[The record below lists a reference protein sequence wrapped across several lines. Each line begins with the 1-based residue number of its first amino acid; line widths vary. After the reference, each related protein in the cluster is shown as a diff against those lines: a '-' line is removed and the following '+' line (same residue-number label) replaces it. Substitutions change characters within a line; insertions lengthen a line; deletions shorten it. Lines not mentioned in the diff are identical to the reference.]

1 MKRACPA
8 KIPQSQGGPEDESK
22 KESDMFQMF
31 GFGGVKCPRCEHK
44 NDDQSGYC
52 KHCGLTLGAPRS
64 EPVLRDNRWIPG
76 DDELAVYFGVSALSG
91 IFTKTLRV
99 PATSRAYILQA
110 DKATEVPQG
119 EYEIEGFFTRLNHL
133 LRNQNA
139 EILITRSAPLP
150 VEFSFS
156 DLHTAEHLKISA
168 RFSVAIRIENV
179 PAFAQHFMTVP
190 GVVSVLHLHDLLE
203 PSVRQ
208 LAAEFV
214 GSRSMRDMAHNAD
227 LRLQLDERL
236 QAALKLRLASYG
248 LAVDRVETAALR
260 HDKFD
265 HNRDRIGTLWL
276 VADERHVQLEH
287 VKQLDQIYDEE
298 EWQAIWREEQK
309 MRSDFRRAEL
319 RQDANVNKAELTL
332 KESERVQSLRAREV
346 DLYSR
351 VMESKTRKV
360 AVDKGAGTILADL
373 EHELSKNKAH
383 RLGEQADWDHVR
395 QLAQIKMRTELEVL
409 QQTAA
414 EQRQLAQQRLSH
426 QLRQQAIENQLA
438 QALLIEDE
446 SHRRSE
452 LLALRQREKDEKARE
467 LQIEAEAHDARIQ
480 GMTLAH
486 AAKRRE
492 AERVQEWEDQL
503 QLARQRE
510 LLRGDAVKDAANA
523 VQVAEINQKI
533 EDLKRTGAQADAVA
547 QYEKLLRTI
556 EADGI
561 HARQNQANAK
571 QAMLDQLAVDEQR
584 QILKQQE
591 QEAAWQRELKKF
603 EQERAAAFATQQ
615 SEQDHEIRRMETVG
629 RLSDLAIAAVAAP
642 SNAEAVSQIMK
653 LQIQGGMTAEQIQ
666 ALAQVVAAEHGVTPA
681 EAARLAHE
689 RVLEERAHR
698 DAELDKDRRHQ
709 LDLLNVQNTASASAL
724 TTQSQLGVGVAQAGA
739 PVHHHHAAASGTAAV
754 RHCANG
760 HPARPGHPQDR
771 FCAECGSPLA

>member
-1 MKRACPA
+1 
-8 KIPQSQGGPEDESK
+8 
-22 KESDMFQMF
+22 MFQMF

-44 NDDQSGYC
+44 NDGQSGYC

-76 DDELAVYFGVSALSG
+76 DNELAVYFGVSTLSG

-99 PATSRAYILQA
+99 PATTRAYILQA

-139 EILITRSAPLP
+139 EILITRSLPLP

-168 RFSVAIRIENV
+168 RFTVSIRIENV

-190 GVVSVLHLHDLLE
+190 GVVSTLHLHELLE

-214 GSRSMRDMAHNAD
+214 GSRSMREMAGNPE
-227 LRLQLDERL
+227 LRLQLNERL
-236 QAALKLRLASYG
+236 QAALKLRLVTYG
-248 LAVDRVETAALR
+248 LAVDGVETAALR

-265 HNRDRIGTLWL
+265 HNRERVGTMWL

-287 VKQLDQIYDEE
+287 VKQLDEIYNEE
-298 EWQAIWREEQK
+298 EWQAILREEQK
-309 MRSDFRRAEL
+309 MHADFRRAEL
-319 RQDANVNKAELTL
+319 RQDASINKAELTL
-332 KESERVQSLRAREV
+332 KEAERVQALRAREV
-346 DLYSR
+346 ELYSR

-360 AVDKGAGTILADL
+360 ALDKGAGTVLADL
-373 EHELSKNKAH
+373 EHELARNKAH
-383 RLGEQADWDHVR
+383 RVGEQADWEHVR
-395 QLAQIKMRTELEVL
+395 HLAQIRMRTELEVL

-426 QLRQQAIENQLA
+426 QLRQQAIENQIA
-438 QALLIEDE
+438 QALRIEEE
-446 SHRRSE
+446 SQRRAE
-452 LLALRQREKDEKARE
+452 LTALRQREKDEKARE
-467 LQIEAEAHDARIQ
+467 LQIEAEAHAARIH
-480 GMTLAH
+480 GMTMAN
-486 AAKRRE
+486 AARRRE

-503 QLARQRE
+503 ALARQRE
-510 LLRGDAVKDAANA
+510 LLREDAVKDAANA

-533 EDLKRTGAQADAVA
+533 EDLKRSGAQADAVA

-571 QAMLDQLAVDEQR
+571 QAMLDQLAVEEQR
-584 QILKQQE
+584 LILRQRE
-591 QEAAWQRELKKF
+591 QEAAWQHELKKF
-603 EQERAAAFATQQ
+603 EQERAAAFNLQQ
-615 SEQDHEIRRMETVG
+615 SQQDHEIRRMETIN

-642 SNAEAVSQIMK
+642 SNVEAVAQIMK
-653 LQIQGGMTAEQIQ
+653 MQIQGGMSPEQIQ
-666 ALAQVVAAEHGVTPA
+666 ALAQVVAAEHGVSPL
-681 EAARLAHE
+681 EAAKLAYERLLKE
-689 RVLEERAHR
+689 REQR
-698 DAELDKDRRHQ
+698 DAE
-709 LDLLNVQNTASASAL
+709 
-724 TTQSQLGVGVAQAGA
+724 
-739 PVHHHHAAASGTAAV
+739 
-754 RHCANG
+754 
-760 HPARPGHPQDR
+760 
-771 FCAECGSPLA
+771 

>member
-1 MKRACPA
+1 
-8 KIPQSQGGPEDESK
+8 
-22 KESDMFQMF
+22 MFQMF

-44 NDDQSGYC
+44 NDGQSGYC
-52 KHCGLTLGAPRS
+52 NHCGLTLGAPRS

-76 DDELAVYFGVSALSG
+76 DNELAVYFGVSTLSG

-99 PATSRAYILQA
+99 PATTRAYILQA

-139 EILITRSAPLP
+139 EILITRSLPLP

-168 RFSVAIRIENV
+168 RFTVSIRIENI

-190 GVVSVLHLHDLLE
+190 GVVSTLHLHELLE

-214 GSRSMRDMAHNAD
+214 GSRSMREMAGNPD
-227 LRLQLDERL
+227 LRLQLNERL
-236 QAALKLRLASYG
+236 QAALKLRLVTYG
-248 LAVDRVETAALR
+248 LAVDGAETAALR

-265 HNRDRIGTLWL
+265 HNRERVGTMWL

-287 VKQLDQIYDEE
+287 VKQLDEIYNEE

-309 MRSDFRRAEL
+309 MHTEFRRAEL
-319 RQDANVNKAELTL
+319 RQDASINKAELTL
-332 KESERVQSLRAREV
+332 KEAERVQALRAREV
-346 DLYSR
+346 ELYSR

-360 AVDKGAGTILADL
+360 ALDKGAGTVLADL
-373 EHELSKNKAH
+373 EHELARNKAH
-383 RLGEQADWDHVR
+383 RVGEQADWEHVR
-395 QLAQIKMRTELEVL
+395 HLAQIRMRTELEVL

-426 QLRQQAIENQLA
+426 QLRQQAIENQIA
-438 QALLIEDE
+438 QALRIEEE
-446 SHRRSE
+446 SHRRAE
-452 LLALRQREKDEKARE
+452 LTALRQREKGEKARE
-467 LQIEAEAHDARIQ
+467 LQIEAEAHAARIH
-480 GMTLAH
+480 GMTMAN
-486 AAKRRE
+486 AARRRE

-503 QLARQRE
+503 ALARQRE
-510 LLRGDAVKDAANA
+510 LLREDAVKDASNA

-571 QAMLDQLAVDEQR
+571 QAALDQLAVEEQR
-584 QILKQQE
+584 LILRQRE
-591 QEAAWQRELKKF
+591 QEAAWQHELKKF
-603 EQERAAAFATQQ
+603 EQERAAAFNLHQ
-615 SEQDHEIRRMETVG
+615 SQQDHEIRRMETIN

-642 SNAEAVSQIMK
+642 SNVEAVAQIMK
-653 LQIQGGMTAEQIQ
+653 MQIQGGMSAEQIQ
-666 ALAQVVAAEHGVTPA
+666 ALAQVVAAEHGVSPL
-681 EAARLAHE
+681 EAAKMAYERLLKE
-689 RVLEERAHR
+689 REHR
-698 DAELDKDRRHQ
+698 DAE
-709 LDLLNVQNTASASAL
+709 
-724 TTQSQLGVGVAQAGA
+724 
-739 PVHHHHAAASGTAAV
+739 
-754 RHCANG
+754 
-760 HPARPGHPQDR
+760 
-771 FCAECGSPLA
+771 

>member
-1 MKRACPA
+1 
-8 KIPQSQGGPEDESK
+8 
-22 KESDMFQMF
+22 MFQMF

-52 KHCGLTLGAPRS
+52 KHCGLTLGAPRN

-99 PATSRAYILQA
+99 PATSRAYILQG

-139 EILITRSAPLP
+139 EILITRSAALP
-150 VEFSFS
+150 VEFSFA
-156 DLHTAEHLKISA
+156 DLQTAEHLKVSA
-168 RFSVAIRIENV
+168 RFTVAIRIENV

-190 GVVSVLHLHDLLE
+190 GTVSTRHLHDLLG
-203 PSVRQ
+203 PSVHQ
-208 LAAEFV
+208 VAAEFV

-227 LRLQLDERL
+227 LRMQLDERL
-236 QAALKLRLASYG
+236 QAALKLRLAAYG

-265 HNRDRIGTLWL
+265 HNRERIGTLWL

-287 VKQLDQIYDEE
+287 TKQLDQIYDEE

-309 MRSDFRRAEL
+309 MRSELRRAEL
-319 RQDANVNKAELTL
+319 RQDAAVDKAELTF
-332 KESERVQSLRAREV
+332 KESERMQALRAREV

-360 AVDKGAGTILADL
+360 AVDKGAGTVLADL
-373 EHELSKNKAH
+373 EHELAKNKSH
-383 RLGEQADWDHVR
+383 RAGEQADWEHVR
-395 QLAQIKMRTELEVL
+395 HLAQIKMRTELEVL

-426 QLRQQAIENQLA
+426 QLRQQAIENQMA

-446 SHRRSE
+446 AHRRNE
-452 LLALRQREKDEKARE
+452 LAALRQREKAEKERE
-467 LQIEAEAHDARIQ
+467 LQIEAEGHNERIQ
-480 GMTLAH
+480 GMTLA
-486 AAKRRE
+486 AAARRRE

-533 EDLKRTGAQADAVA
+533 EELKRVGAQADSVA

-556 EADGI
+556 EADGV
-561 HARQNQANAK
+561 HQRQNLAVNK
-571 QAMLDQLAVDEQR
+571 QAMLDQLEVEEQR
-584 QILKQQE
+584 QILKQKE
-591 QEAAWQRELKKF
+591 QEAQWQRDLKKL
-603 EQERAAAFATQQ
+603 EHERDEKFARWKGEYDVLLAQQ
-615 SEQDHEIRRMETVG
+615 SHELARIETIG
-629 RLSDLAIAAVAAP
+629 RLSDTGKVATAAAP
-642 SNAEAVSQIMK
+642 NAEALTQIMK

-666 ALAQVVAAEHGVTPA
+666 ALAHVVAAEHGVTPA
-681 EAARLAHE
+681 EAAQLAHA

-698 DAELDKDRRHQ
+698 DAEMDKDRRHQ

-724 TTQSQLGVGVAQAGA
+724 TTQSQLGIGVAQAGA
-739 PVHHHHAAASGTAAV
+739 GTPAPAPAPVRYCV
-754 RHCANG
+754 NG
-760 HPARPGHPQDR
+760 HPTRAGHPLDK
-771 FCAECGSPLA
+771 FCAQCGVPLA

>member
-1 MKRACPA
+1 
-8 KIPQSQGGPEDESK
+8 
-22 KESDMFQMF
+22 MF

-52 KHCGLTLGAPRS
+52 KHCGLTLGAPRN

-76 DDELAVYFGVSALSG
+76 DDELAVYFGVNALSG

-99 PATSRAYILQA
+99 PATARAYILQA

-133 LRNQNA
+133 LRNQHA

-168 RFSVAIRIENV
+168 RFTIAVRIENV

-190 GVVSVLHLHDLLE
+190 GTVSALNLRDLLE

-214 GSRSMRDMAHNAD
+214 GGRSMRDMAHNAD

-236 QAALKLRLASYG
+236 QAALKLRLSGYG

-265 HNRDRIGTLWL
+265 HNRERIGTLWL

-287 VKQLDQIYDEE
+287 VKQLDQIYDDE

-319 RQDANVNKAELTL
+319 RQDASVEKAELTL
-332 KESERVQSLRAREV
+332 KESERVQALRAREV

-360 AVDKGAGTILADL
+360 ALDKGAGTILADL
-373 EHELSKNKAH
+373 EHELAKNKAH
-383 RLGEQADWDHVR
+383 RSGEQADWDHVR

-426 QLRQQAIENQLA
+426 QLRQQSIENQIA

-446 SHRRSE
+446 SHRRNE
-452 LLALRQREKDEKARE
+452 LAALRQREKDEKERE
-467 LQIEAEAHDARIQ
+467 LQMEAEHHAARIQ
-480 GMTLAH
+480 GMTLAG
-486 AAKRRE
+486 AARRRE

-503 QLARQRE
+503 QLARQRD

-533 EDLKRTGAQADAVA
+533 EELKRAGAQADSIA

-561 HARQNQANAK
+561 HARQNQAGAK
-571 QAMLDQLAVDEQR
+571 QAMLNQLAVDEQR
-584 QILKQQE
+584 QILKQKE
-591 QEAAWQRELKKF
+591 QEAQWQRDLKKL
-603 EQERAAAFATQQ
+603 EHEREVNFARWKGEYDVLLAHQA
-615 SEQDHEIRRMETVG
+615 HEITRIETIG
-629 RLSDLAIAAVAAP
+629 RLSDTGKVATAAAP
-642 SNAEAVSQIMK
+642 NAQALTQIMK

-698 DAELDKDRRHQ
+698 DTEMDKDRQHQ
-709 LDLLNVQNTASASAL
+709 LDLLNVQNSASASAL

-739 PVHHHHAAASGTAAV
+739 PVHHHHVPAAAPAPVTY
-754 RHCANG
+754 CANG
-760 HPARPGHPQDR
+760 HPTRAGHPYDK
-771 FCAECGSPLA
+771 FCAQCGVPLA

>member
-1 MKRACPA
+1 
-8 KIPQSQGGPEDESK
+8 
-22 KESDMFQMF
+22 MFQMF

-52 KHCGLTLGAPRS
+52 KHCGLTLGAPRN

-99 PATSRAYILQA
+99 PATSRAYILQG

-139 EILITRSAPLP
+139 EILITRSAALP
-150 VEFSFS
+150 VEFSFA
-156 DLHTAEHLKISA
+156 DLQTAEHLKVSA
-168 RFSVAIRIENV
+168 RFTVAIRIENV
-179 PAFAQHFMTVP
+179 PAFAQYFMTVP
-190 GVVSVLHLHDLLE
+190 GTVSTRHLHDLLG
-203 PSVRQ
+203 PSVHQ
-208 LAAEFV
+208 VAAEFV

-236 QAALKLRLASYG
+236 QAALKLRLAAYG

-265 HNRDRIGTLWL
+265 HNRERIGTLWL

-287 VKQLDQIYDEE
+287 TKQLDQIYDEE

-309 MRSDFRRAEL
+309 MRSELRRAEL
-319 RQDANVNKAELTL
+319 RQDAAVDKAELTF
-332 KESERVQSLRAREV
+332 KESERMQALRAREV

-360 AVDKGAGTILADL
+360 AVDKGAGTVLADL
-373 EHELSKNKAH
+373 EHELAKNKSH
-383 RLGEQADWDHVR
+383 RAGEQADWEHVR
-395 QLAQIKMRTELEVL
+395 HLAQIKMRTELEVL

-426 QLRQQAIENQLA
+426 QLRQQAIENQMA

-446 SHRRSE
+446 AHRRSE
-452 LLALRQREKDEKARE
+452 LTALRQREKAEKERE
-467 LQIEAEAHDARIQ
+467 LQIEAEGHNERIQ
-480 GMTLAH
+480 GMTLA
-486 AAKRRE
+486 AAARRRE

-533 EDLKRTGAQADAVA
+533 EELKRAGAQADSVA

-556 EADGI
+556 EADGV
-561 HARQNQANAK
+561 HQRQNLAVNK
-571 QAMLDQLAVDEQR
+571 QAMLDQLEVEEQR
-584 QILKQQE
+584 QILKQKE
-591 QEAAWQRELKKF
+591 QEAQWQRDLKKL
-603 EQERAAAFATQQ
+603 EHERDEKFARWKGEYDVLLAQQ
-615 SEQDHEIRRMETVG
+615 SHELARIETIG
-629 RLSDLAIAAVAAP
+629 RLSDTGKVATAAAP
-642 SNAEAVSQIMK
+642 NAEALTQIMK

-666 ALAQVVAAEHGVTPA
+666 ALAHVVAAEHGVTPA
-681 EAARLAHE
+681 EAAQLAHA

-698 DAELDKDRRHQ
+698 DAEMDKDRRHQ

-724 TTQSQLGVGVAQAGA
+724 TTQSQLGIGVAQAGA
-739 PVHHHHAAASGTAAV
+739 GTPAPAPV
-754 RHCANG
+754 RYCANG
-760 HPARPGHPQDR
+760 HPTRAGHPLDK
-771 FCAECGSPLA
+771 FCAQCGVPLA

>member
-1 MKRACPA
+1 
-8 KIPQSQGGPEDESK
+8 
-22 KESDMFQMF
+22 MFQMF

-44 NDDQSGYC
+44 NGDQSGYC
-52 KHCGLTLGAPRS
+52 KHCGLTLGAPRN

-76 DDELAVYFGVSALSG
+76 DNELAVYFGVSTLSG

-99 PATSRAYILQA
+99 PATTRAYILQA

-139 EILITRSAPLP
+139 EILITRTLPLP

-168 RFSVAIRIENV
+168 RFSIAIRIENV

-190 GVVSVLHLHDLLE
+190 GVVNTQHLHELLE

-214 GSRSMRDMAHNAD
+214 GSRSIREMAGNAD
-227 LRLQLDERL
+227 LRLQLNERL
-236 QAALKLRLASYG
+236 QAALKQRLATYG
-248 LAVDRVETAALR
+248 MAVDGVETAALR

-265 HNRDRIGTLWL
+265 HNRERIGTLWL
-276 VADERHVQLEH
+276 VADERHVQLAH
-287 VKQLDQIYDEE
+287 VKQLDQIYTEE
-298 EWQAIWREEQK
+298 EWQTIWREEQK
-309 MRSDFRRAEL
+309 MQTEFRRAEL
-319 RQDANVNKAELTL
+319 RQDASVNKAELTL
-332 KESERVQSLRAREV
+332 KEAERVQALRAREV
-346 DLYSR
+346 ELYSR
-351 VMESKTRKV
+351 VMDSKTRKV
-360 AVDKGAGTILADL
+360 AIDKGAGTVLADL
-373 EHELSKNKAH
+373 EHELAKNKAH
-383 RLGEQADWDHVR
+383 RQGEQADWDHVR
-395 QLAQIKMRTELEVL
+395 QLAQIRMRTELEVL
-409 QQTAA
+409 QQTAV

-426 QLRQQAIENQLA
+426 QLKQQAIENQIA

-446 SHRRSE
+446 SHKRSE
-452 LLALRQREKDEKARE
+452 LAALRQREKDEKARE
-467 LQIEAEAHDARIQ
+467 LQIEAEAHAARIQ

-486 AAKRRE
+486 AARRRE

-503 QLARQRE
+503 ALTRQRE
-510 LLRGDAVKDAANA
+510 LLRGEAVKDAANT

-533 EDLKRTGAQADAVA
+533 EDLKRAGAQADAIA

-561 HARQNQANAK
+561 HARQNQASAK
-571 QAMLDQLAVDEQR
+571 QAMLDELAVEEQR
-584 QILKQQE
+584 QIIKQRE

-603 EQERAAAFATQQ
+603 EQERAAALTVQESQ
-615 SEQDHEIRRMETVG
+615 QDHEIRRMETMG
-629 RLSDLAIAAVAAP
+629 RLSDMALAAVAAP
-642 SNAEAVSQIMK
+642 SNAEAVAQIMK

-666 ALAQVVAAEHGVTPA
+666 ALSQVVAAEQGVTPV
-681 EAARLAHE
+681 EAARMAYE

-709 LDLLNVQNTASASAL
+709 VDLLHIQNAASASAL
-724 TTQSQLGVGVAQAGA
+724 TTQSQLGIGVARAGA
-739 PVHHHHAAASGTAAV
+739 PVAV
-754 RHCANG
+754 MPAVHRCANG
-760 HPARPGHPQDR
+760 HVVPPGRERDK
-771 FCAECGSPLA
+771 FCAECGAPIVS

>member
-1 MKRACPA
+1 
-8 KIPQSQGGPEDESK
+8 
-22 KESDMFQMF
+22 MFQKF

-52 KHCGLTLGAPRS
+52 KHCGLTLGAPRN
-64 EPVLRDNRWIPG
+64 EPVLRDNRWMPG

-168 RFSVAIRIENV
+168 RFSVAVRIENV

-190 GVVSVLHLHDLLE
+190 GVVSTLHLHDLLE

-214 GSRSMRDMAHNAD
+214 GSRSMRDMAHNAE

-236 QAALKLRLASYG
+236 QAALKLRLTSYG
-248 LAVDRVETAALR
+248 LAVERVETAALR

-265 HNRDRIGTLWL
+265 HNRERIGTLWL

-309 MRSDFRRAEL
+309 QRTDFRRAEL
-319 RQDANVNKAELTL
+319 RQDASVQKAELTL
-332 KESERVQSLRAREV
+332 KESERVQALRAREV

-351 VMESKTRKV
+351 VMESKTRKI

-373 EHELSKNKAH
+373 EHELAKNKAH
-383 RLGEQADWDHVR
+383 RLGEQADWEHVR
-395 QLAQIKMRTELEVL
+395 QLAQIRMRTDLEVL

-426 QLRQQAIENQLA
+426 QLRQQSIESQIA

-446 SHRRSE
+446 SHRRNE
-452 LLALRQREKDEKARE
+452 LAALRQQEKDEKARE
-467 LQIEAEAHDARIQ
+467 LQIEREAHATRIQ
-480 GMTLAH
+480 GMSLAS
-486 AAKRRE
+486 AALRRE

-503 QLARQRE
+503 ALARQRE

-533 EDLKRTGAQADAVA
+533 EDLKRTGAQADSVA

-561 HARQNQANAK
+561 HARQNQAHNK
-571 QAMLDQLAVDEQR
+571 QAMLDQLAIDEQR

-603 EQERAAAFATQQ
+603 EQERAAAFTSQQ
-615 SEQDHEIRRMETVG
+615 SQQDHEIRRMETIG
-629 RLSDLAIAAVAAP
+629 RLSDMAIAAVAAP
-642 SNAEAVSQIMK
+642 SNVEAVAQIMK
-653 LQIQGGMTAEQIQ
+653 LQIQGGMSAEQIQ

-698 DAELDKDRRHQ
+698 DTEMDRDRRHQ
-709 LDLLNVQNTASASAL
+709 LDLLGIQNTASASAL

-739 PVHHHHAAASGTAAV
+739 PVHHHHAATAA
-754 RHCANG
+754 RRCPNG
-760 HPARPGHPQDR
+760 HPARAGHPEDK
-771 FCAECGSPLA
+771 FCAECGAPLV

>member
-1 MKRACPA
+1 
-8 KIPQSQGGPEDESK
+8 
-22 KESDMFQMF
+22 MFQMF

-52 KHCGLTLGAPRS
+52 KHCGLTLGAPRN

-76 DDELAVYFGVSALSG
+76 DDELAVYFGVSALCG

-156 DLHTAEHLKISA
+156 DLHTAEHLKVSA

-190 GVVSVLHLHDLLE
+190 GVVSTLHLHDLLE

-214 GSRSMRDMAHNAD
+214 GSRSMRDMASNAE

-236 QAALKLRLASYG
+236 QAALKLRLAAYG

-265 HNRDRIGTLWL
+265 HNRERIGTLWL
-276 VADERHVQLEH
+276 VADERHVQLAH

-319 RQDANVNKAELTL
+319 RQDASVQKAELTL
-332 KESERVQSLRAREV
+332 KESERVQALRAREV

-351 VMESKTRKV
+351 IMESKTRKV
-360 AVDKGAGTILADL
+360 ALDKGAGTVLADL
-373 EHELSKNKAH
+373 EHELAKNKAH
-383 RLGEQADWDHVR
+383 RQGEQADWDHVR
-395 QLAQIKMRTELEVL
+395 QLAQIKMRTDLEVL

-426 QLRQQAIENQLA
+426 QLKQQAIENQIA

-446 SHRRSE
+446 SHRRKE
-452 LLALRQREKDEKARE
+452 LAALRQQEKDEKARE
-467 LQIEAEAHDARIQ
+467 LQIEAEAHATRIQ
-480 GMTLAH
+480 GMTLVT
-486 AAKRRE
+486 AAQRRE

-533 EDLKRTGAQADAVA
+533 EDLKRSGAQADSIA

-561 HARQNQANAK
+561 HARQNQAYTK
-571 QAMLDQLAVDEQR
+571 QAMLDQLAIDEQR
-584 QILKQQE
+584 LILKQKE
-591 QEAAWQRELKKF
+591 QEADWQRELKKF
-603 EQERAAAFATQQ
+603 EQERAAAFAGQQ
-615 SEQDHEIRRMETVG
+615 SQQDHEIRRMETIG
-629 RLSDLAIAAVAAP
+629 RLSDMAIAAVAAP
-642 SNAEAVSQIMK
+642 SNVEAVAQIMK

-689 RVLEERAHR
+689 RVLEMQTARDKIRELRALHEDGLLSRQEFDSRKNAILDAEYAPPGGSATPGFAAGAAGHR
-698 DAELDKDRRHQ
+698 DRPDGGPGRSARRTAA
-709 LDLLNVQNTASASAL
+709 TASSA
-724 TTQSQLGVGVAQAGA
+724 
-739 PVHHHHAAASGTAAV
+739 
-754 RHCANG
+754 
-760 HPARPGHPQDR
+760 
-771 FCAECGSPLA
+771 

>member
-1 MKRACPA
+1 
-8 KIPQSQGGPEDESK
+8 
-22 KESDMFQMF
+22 MFQMF

-44 NDDQSGYC
+44 NGDQSGYC

-64 EPVLRDNRWIPG
+64 EPVLRDNRWVPG
-76 DDELAVYFGVSALSG
+76 DNELAVYFGVSTLSG

-99 PATSRAYILQA
+99 PATTRAYILQA

-139 EILITRSAPLP
+139 EILITRTLPLP

-156 DLHTAEHLKISA
+156 DLHTAEHLKIAA
-168 RFSVAIRIENV
+168 RFTVAIRIESV

-190 GVVSVLHLHDLLE
+190 GVVSTLHLHELLE

-214 GSRSMRDMAHNAD
+214 GSRSIREMAGNAD
-227 LRLQLDERL
+227 LRLQLNERL
-236 QAALKLRLASYG
+236 QAALKLRLATYG
-248 LAVDRVETAALR
+248 LAVDGVETAALR

-265 HNRDRIGTLWL
+265 HNRERVGTMWL

-287 VKQLDQIYDEE
+287 VKQLDEIYNEE

-309 MRSDFRRAEL
+309 MHSEFRRAEL
-319 RQDANVNKAELTL
+319 RQDASINKAELSL
-332 KESERVQSLRAREV
+332 KEAERVQAIRAREV
-346 DLYSR
+346 ELYSR

-360 AVDKGAGTILADL
+360 ALDKGAGTVLADL
-373 EHELSKNKAH
+373 EHELARNKAH
-383 RLGEQADWDHVR
+383 RVGEQADWEHVR
-395 QLAQIKMRTELEVL
+395 HLAQIRMRTELEVL

-426 QLRQQAIENQLA
+426 QLRQQAIENQIA
-438 QALLIEDE
+438 QALVIEDE

-452 LLALRQREKDEKARE
+452 LAALRQREKDEKARE
-467 LQIEAEAHDARIQ
+467 LQIEAEAPAARIQ
-480 GMTLAH
+480 GMTMAN
-486 AAKRRE
+486 AARRRE

-503 QLARQRE
+503 ALARQRE
-510 LLRGDAVKDAANA
+510 LLREDAVKDAANA

-533 EDLKRTGAQADAVA
+533 EDLKRSGAQADAVA

-561 HARQNQANAK
+561 HQRQNQANAK
-571 QAMLDQLAVDEQR
+571 QAMLDQLSLDEQR
-584 QILKQQE
+584 LILKQKE
-591 QEAAWQRELKKF
+591 QEAAWQHELKKF
-603 EQERAAAFATQQ
+603 EQERAAAFSIQQ
-615 SEQDHEIRRMETVG
+615 STQDHEIRRMETIN
-629 RLSDLAIAAVAAP
+629 RMNDMAIAAVAAP
-642 SNAEAVSQIMK
+642 SNVEAVAQIMK

-666 ALAQVVAAEHGVTPA
+666 ALAQVVAAEHGVSPV
-681 EAARLAHE
+681 EAARMAYE

-698 DAELDKDRRHQ
+698 DAELDKDRRYQ
-709 LDLLNVQNTASASAL
+709 VDLLNTQNT
-724 TTQSQLGVGVAQAGA
+724 VVAN
-739 PVHHHHAAASGTAAV
+739 V
-754 RHCANG
+754 RRCANG
-760 HPARPGHPQDR
+760 HAVPAGRANDK
-771 FCAECGSPLA
+771 FCAECGAPVT